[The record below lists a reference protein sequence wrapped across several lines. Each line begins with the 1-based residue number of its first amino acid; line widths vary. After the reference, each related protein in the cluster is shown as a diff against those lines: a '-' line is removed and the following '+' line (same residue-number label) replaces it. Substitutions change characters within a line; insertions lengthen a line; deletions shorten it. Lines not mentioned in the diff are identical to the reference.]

1 VLIEYTGFIYFTYT
15 CISIIIR
22 ILSESKG
29 IDARICIPSAFRE
42 KTFES
47 KKKRDFLWKDW

>member
-1 VLIEYTGFIYFTYT
+1 MLIEYIEFIYFTYT
-15 CISIIIR
+15 FISIIIR

-29 IDARICIPSAFRE
+29 IDARVCIPSAFWE

>member
-1 VLIEYTGFIYFTYT
+1 MLIEYIEFIYFTYT
-15 CISIIIR
+15 FISIIIR

-29 IDARICIPSAFRE
+29 IDARVCIPSAFRE
-42 KTFES
+42 KTFEL